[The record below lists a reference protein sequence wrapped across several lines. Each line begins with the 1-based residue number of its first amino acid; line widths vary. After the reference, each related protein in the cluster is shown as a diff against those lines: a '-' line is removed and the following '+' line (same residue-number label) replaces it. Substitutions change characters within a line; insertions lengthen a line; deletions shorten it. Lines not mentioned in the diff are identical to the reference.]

1 MLVRMIIGKY
11 VIGKGIVPFL
21 RFLIEQLKRLE
32 EFMFMYGVMKLY
44 YTAKDRPYYQMLEEK
59 RANDT
64 RIQELYGKENL

>member
-44 YTAKDRPYYQMLEEK
+44 YHAQDSPYYQMLEEK

-64 RIQELYGKENL
+64 RIQELYGKEN

>member
-32 EFMFMYGVMKLY
+32 RFMFMYGTMKLY
-44 YTAKDRPYYQMLEEK
+44 YHYKDRPYYQMLQEK

-64 RIQELYGKENL
+64 RIQELYGKEN